1 MRRRAQSRTRR
12 THAAADDSVRGCAA
26 LRRRTRCHSR
36 LAGGL
41 AFLTLEDQSGL
52 AEVVVF
58 PDIYARDAA
67 QLAAGGVLRI
77 VGVVDERFGSCTLQA
92 ERIE

>member
-1 MRRRAQSRTRR
+1 MK
-12 THAAADDSVRGCAA
+12 
-26 LRRRTRCHSR
+26 
-36 LAGGL
+36 
-41 AFLTLEDQSGL
+41 FLTLEDSSGL

-67 QLAAGGVLRI
+67 QLAAGGVMRV
-77 VGVVDERFGSCTLQA
+77 VGVVDERYGSCTLQA